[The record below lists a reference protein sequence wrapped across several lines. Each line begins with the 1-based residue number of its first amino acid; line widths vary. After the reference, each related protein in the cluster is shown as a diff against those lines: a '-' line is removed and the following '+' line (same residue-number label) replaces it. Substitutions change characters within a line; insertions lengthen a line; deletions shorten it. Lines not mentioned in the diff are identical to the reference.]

1 MNAKHYVPLILAAFL
16 AGACDEEVSYNDTA
30 TDIYV
35 DTGDETGD
43 VIEDVPE
50 DTEPADTAP
59 TDTGGD
65 DLPIGDM
72 PGGDQTCTEVWTCL
86 EGCGD
91 DTACV
96 TACVTEVCFIS
107 RDPLN
112 TLLACKNASCFTHC
126 RTDLTDEL
134 CLTCL
139 DLNCPD
145 ELAACESA
153 GC

>member
-1 MNAKHYVPLILAAFL
+1 MSIKHLPLVLILALGL
-16 AGACDEEVSYNDTA
+16 AACDETLTAIDTG

-35 DTGDETGD
+35 DLGDDSED
-43 VIEDVPE
+43 DVPE
-50 DTEPADTAP
+50 DTAVDTITDTG
-59 TDTGGD
+59 TDTGGE
-65 DLPIGDM
+65 PMVDM
-72 PGGDQTCTEVWTCL
+72 PGGDQTCSEVWTCL

-91 DTACV
+91 ETACI

-112 TLLACKNASCFTHC
+112 TLLACKNTNCFVHC
-126 RTDLTDEL
+126 RDDLTAEL
-134 CLTCL
+134 CLTCI

-145 ELAACESA
+145 EKAVCESA